1 MTKIKIC
8 GITTKDALEAAAKAD
23 FVGFVF
29 HPQSPRALAAE
40 AAAPLAVGAA
50 PHLKKTG
57 LFVDPDDTLLARV
70 LAAVKLD
77 IIQLHGAENPQRVRD
92 IRARHGLPVMKALRV
107 ATQNDVQA
115 AKRYEDAAQ
124 WLLFDAK
131 VEGQAGGT
139 GKTFDWSLLKGF
151 KSPLPWMLS
160 GGLNAANIGEALA
173 VLKPDAVDVS
183 SGVESSRGKKDPALI
198 EDFIRTVRSL

>member
-8 GITTKDALEAAAKAD
+8 GITTEDALKAAAGAD

-29 HPQSPRALAAE
+29 YPKSPRALEAG
-40 AAAPLAVGAA
+40 AAAILSAAAA

-57 LFVDPDDTLLARV
+57 LFVDPDDALLERV
-70 LAAVKLD
+70 LSTVELNM
-77 IIQLHGAENPQRVRD
+77 IQLHGEENPQRVRD
-92 IRARHGLPVMKALRV
+92 IAARFGLPVMKALRV
-107 ATQNDVQA
+107 ATGDDVRKARRYEEA
-115 AKRYEDAAQ
+115 AK

-139 GKTFDWSLLKGF
+139 GKTFDWGLLKGF
-151 KSPLPWMLS
+151 KSSLPWMLS
-160 GGLNAANIGEALA
+160 GGLNAANVGDALA

-183 SGVESSRGKKDPALI
+183 SGVESAPGRKDPALI
-198 EDFIRTVRSL
+198 ENFIKTVKSR